1 MENKFGNGTLVHS
14 TNKQSLLSRFVIGIK
29 SSLHSF
35 IYFVEKNVLEPI
47 AFNENF
53 KYRVAGFDRRLST
66 MDYDGGHITNN
77 AEVKMHDGHVFE
89 NRFQIGV
96 YKMLRI
102 SKRWRSKL
110 DGAHQQLNN

>member
-1 MENKFGNGTLVHS
+1 MENKIENGTLVH
-14 TNKQSLLSRFVIGIK
+14 TTKKQSLFSRLVCGIK

-35 IYFVEKNVLEPI
+35 IYFIEKNILEPI
-47 AFNENF
+47 VFDENF

-77 AEVKMHDGHVFE
+77 ADVKIHDGHVFE

-96 YKMLRI
+96 YKMLGL
-102 SKRWRSKL
+102 SKQWRTKL
-110 DGAHQQLNN
+110 DVNLQQ